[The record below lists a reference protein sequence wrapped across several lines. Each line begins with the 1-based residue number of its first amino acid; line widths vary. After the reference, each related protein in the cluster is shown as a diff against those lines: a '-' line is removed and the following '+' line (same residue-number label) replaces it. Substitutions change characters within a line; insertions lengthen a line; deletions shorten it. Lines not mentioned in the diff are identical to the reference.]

1 MGRWKCDRDGCKR
14 SVEYDGA
21 HDALFN
27 LRRRNKHR
35 QWVIFTRALLDMLF
49 SFIITARTTYTA
61 ATRHLSANVQCFSF
75 RRQDVVK
82 IGTAMLRSFVIPPET
97 SVCSIC
103 GPNPEFI
110 IIDGQALGCT
120 DPDDVCP
127 ARDEEECPVLDIPAT
142 KLCVVEDAGL
152 RAAIIKVIRSSTP
165 LTNAQ
170 VVLLRKWHVRMLTRE
185 QATVEGG
192 AAYLFF
198 KFFPL
203 GDELPPAQSPRPSG
217 GSAARGQSRPQSTHT
232 AAGTVPDSS
241 ISRKRSAAGASRT
254 LESALRLDADGA
266 VTLGGKGPP
275 ATKAAET
282 WRDRT
287 GLCAPNFRAYPRDD
301 DGAWL
306 SIVPFLQAFLAET
319 VSGMFHGHDERAI
332 RLVAHTLRLKGAGA
346 WRELTKPL
354 EGVGFVASFM
364 GRFASTIDADPLFRM
379 ALGHVL
385 LQAVSVETII
395 DDVFSKAA
403 SSVEAR
409 ERGWMNSEYCKLWGG
424 TPTPGDYQRWRALR
438 APIKDVNLDDP
449 FTSYEHFAGLS
460 RVRPGI
466 KDSEAA
472 KRRVGYR
479 GKDRHAADMEGEGD
493 ACNKAF
499 SIKCGLT
506 QGVFN
511 VVCPHV
517 ITLGFRC
524 LFRAESVGEALSII
538 LERFPKLPKVVFYD
552 VACKLDKNA
561 LRRVRPILRAH
572 KVQFILDRPHSITH
586 SCSPVY
592 MPDESLGATA
602 GVATQAAE
610 VSHSI
615 AVVNRTSLAYM
626 APATYMV
633 HKMTQVALMNVRKLH
648 RLSQA
653 NANAENDHISLAR
666 FYHQRL
672 SRVCQRGVTCS
683 CSTTSTYGGREQLEW
698 ESTSNIV
705 GVIAGDGSPQVE
717 SVRGVGRPADGDEQS
732 LRCRTVA
739 PDHADSGATA
749 LPGKLEG
756 KAGCGPT
763 GVVVEG
769 LTPQPGHGVVLQ
781 LRAASTHLGDVDP
794 VGQGG
799 SPSTSGDVATDALGD
814 GLADAGET
822 GLARRRHAAANS
834 DDVPTGGL
842 RRRSSGRVEEEPR
855 ALGTGASGA
864 QFAPLSVTPLPAHC
878 ATFVESLGL
887 DDSPTVPVRPQNH
900 ARIVLMMRDF
910 YVLFN
915 ERWLTDNVL
924 NSFAALVNHRDGLA
938 RAQRRDSAH
947 VLGAPL
953 ASCAQLASGA
963 PSAVPRAF
971 MFSTF
976 FYSRLSAKPG
986 IYDYPGVR
994 NWTAKK
1000 NVSIHDVDLL
1010 LVPVLVGSC
1019 HWVLATINLRDR
1031 YFLYYDPYLVS
1042 DDGGI
1047 ISTLRRWLKDE
1058 AQDKLGGASAG
1069 LWDVENWPSASS
1081 AHLPLQTDSSSCGV
1095 FVLVAADCLALG
1107 LPATFTQRDVPVLRR
1122 RIAMALYLDDLTVNA
1137 DVRPTD
1143 GPFIAGTSALRGTE
1157 D

>member
-1 MGRWKCDRDGCKR
+1 M
-14 SVEYDGA
+14 EYDGA
-21 HDALFN
+21 HDSLFN

-35 QWVIFTRALLDMLF
+35 DWVIFTRSLLDILF

-61 ATRHLSANVQCFSF
+61 ATRHLSANVLCFSF

-82 IGTAMLRSFVIPPET
+82 IGTAMLRSFNIPPET

-103 GPNPEFI
+103 GPNPDFI

-142 KLCVVEDAGL
+142 KLCVVEEAGL
-152 RAAIIKVIRSSTP
+152 RATINKVLRSSTP

-170 VVLLRKWHVRMLTRE
+170 VALLRKWHVKMLTRH

-203 GDELPPAQSPRPSG
+203 GDELPPARPPSPPG
-217 GSAARGQSRPQSTHT
+217 GQAARSQLRPQSADP
-232 AAGTVPDSS
+232 AALAVPESS
-241 ISRKRSAAGASRT
+241 ISRKRNAAGASRT
-254 LESALRLDADGA
+254 LESALRLDANGD

-287 GLCAPNFRAYPRDD
+287 GLCAPNFRAFPRDD

-306 SIVPFLQAFLAET
+306 SVVPFLQAFLAET

-364 GRFASTIDADPLFRM
+364 GRFASTIDADPLFRK

-385 LQAVSVETII
+385 LQAVSVEEII
-395 DDVFSKAA
+395 DDMFSKAA
-403 SSVEAR
+403 NSTEAR
-409 ERGWMNSEYCKLWGG
+409 ERGWMNTEYCKLWGG
-424 TPTPGDYQRWRALR
+424 TPTPGDYLRWRALR
-438 APIKDVNLDDP
+438 ARTEDVNLDDP

-648 RLSQA
+648 LLSQA
-653 NANAENDHISLAR
+653 NTKAENDHISLAP

-683 CSTTSTYGGREQLEW
+683 CSSTSTDGGRGQAERTLTNKINGVAAEDGGRQD
-698 ESTSNIV
+698 ES
-705 GVIAGDGSPQVE
+705 D
-717 SVRGVGRPADGDEQS
+717 RGVGRPADGDEQS
-732 LRCRTVA
+732 RRLSTVA

-749 LPGKLEG
+749 PPGEL
-756 KAGCGPT
+756 AGEASSGSN
-763 GVVVEG
+763 GASREG
-769 LTPQPGHGVVLQ
+769 LASHPGHGVLLKSCKSSAVV
-781 LRAASTHLGDVDP
+781 GDVDP
-794 VGQGG
+794 VGIGG
-799 SPSTSGDVATDALGD
+799 GPSMLADGTADTLGD
-814 GLADAGET
+814 GLAAATMRGT
-822 GLARRRHAAANS
+822 ARRGDAAAS
-834 DDVPTGGL
+834 ADDVHTGGL
-842 RRRSSGRVEEEPR
+842 RRRSSGRVEEAPGV
-855 ALGTGASGA
+855 LGTGAGGA
-864 QFAPLSVTPLPAHC
+864 RFAPMSAAPLPPHC
-878 ATFVESLGL
+878 AALVESLGM
-887 DDSPTVPVRPQNH
+887 DDSPTAPVRPQNR
-900 ARIVLMMRDF
+900 ARIVLMTCDF

-915 ERWLTDNVL
+915 ERWLTDNVF
-924 NSFAALVNHRDGLA
+924 NSFAALINHRDGLA
-938 RAQRRDSAH
+938 RARRHAGAH
-947 VLGAPL
+947 FLNAPFAAGAPL
-953 ASCAQLASGA
+953 PSCA
-963 PSAVPRAF
+963 PSAVPRSF

-986 IYDYPGVR
+986 IYDYAGVR

-1000 NVSIHDVDLL
+1000 SVSLHDVDVL
-1010 LVPVLVGSC
+1010 LVPVLVRSC
-1019 HWVLATINLRDR
+1019 HWVLATINVRDR
-1031 YFLYYDPYLVS
+1031 YFRYYDPYFVA
-1042 DDGGI
+1042 DDGGV

-1058 AQDKLGGASAG
+1058 AQDKLTGATAG
-1069 LWDVENWPSASS
+1069 LRDMDSWPSASS
-1081 AHLPLQTDSSSCGV
+1081 THLPLQTDSSSCGV
-1095 FVLVAADCLALG
+1095 LSLAVADCLALG
-1107 LPATFTQRDVPVLRR
+1107 LPVTFTQRDVPVLRR

-1137 DVRPTD
+1137 EVLPTD
-1143 GPFIAGTSALRGTE
+1143 RQVIAGASAPWDAE